1 MFVGKVTVPVG
12 WQANMRKMMAG
23 LGGEAFEA
31 LSKSRGELNSVSPW
45 VSVLVSVE
53 AGLLSSNASCC
64 LHQVSGTQDLGAKYF
79 TNILVLQIGSH
90 KGRDLLNV
98 ECWEPGPWEAW
109 QILVLSLIQSE
120 NPWRPN
126 GGVKRRVV
134 GCMTCYC
141 NDLISAESA
150 LSKQAY
156 SVRRPL
162 TCVVNLFHEGL
173 TSQNIGVLQ

>member
-1 MFVGKVTVPVG
+1 MQLKGWVWKVIFTVKESVCCFLTKNFWPKSFISFRFLKQVGITMWLLECDFFTG
-12 WQANMRKMMAG
+12 WSWCWCLWGKLQCLWDGRQIWG
-23 LGGEAFEA
+23 RWWPGWGGEAFEA
-31 LSKSRGELNSVSPW
+31 LSKSRGEWNSVSPW

-64 LHQVSGTQDLGAKYF
+64 LHQVSGTQDL
-79 TNILVLQIGSH
+79 
-90 KGRDLLNV
+90 
-98 ECWEPGPWEAW
+98 EA
-109 QILVLSLIQSE
+109 

-126 GGVKRRVV
+126 RGVKRRVV

-162 TCVVNLFHEGL
+162 
-173 TSQNIGVLQ
+173 SRP